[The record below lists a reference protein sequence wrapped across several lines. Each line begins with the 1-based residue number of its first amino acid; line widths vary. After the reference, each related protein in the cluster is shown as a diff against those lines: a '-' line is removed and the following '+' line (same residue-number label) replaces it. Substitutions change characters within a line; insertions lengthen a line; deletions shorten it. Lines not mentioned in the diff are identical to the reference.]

1 MQYLNMQLL
10 FGHKKEWALSVVAKA
25 FNLCEFQA
33 NQGNVVRPSPKKK
46 KKWIGHMMINYRWTL
61 KISKLSKSQ
70 TKKEH
75 VSGVWFYLQK
85 GKSVGAECMQEV
97 PGAVGR

>member
-1 MQYLNMQLL
+1 MDWPYDDKLQMN
-10 FGHKKEWALSVVAKA
+10 
-25 FNLCEFQA
+25 
-33 NQGNVVRPSPKKK
+33 
-46 KKWIGHMMINYRWTL
+46 L
-61 KISKLSKSQ
+61 KISKPSKSQ

-75 VSGVWFYLQK
+75 VSGVGFYLQK